1 LKAQHDTDPEVVA
14 ALDTV
19 VGWTQDKA
27 ADKRDV
33 LALTGTLQN
42 LWSLAAK
49 SALAKEVASEGR
61 KLVAKAIIATLLA
74 ATTAGAL
81 AAFGKVPGAEWI
93 ETTVAY
99 FKSATEGTPPASPSS
114 KSAPP

>member
-1 LKAQHDTDPEVVA
+1 SNCFHGKVFSFFLWA
-14 ALDTV
+14 
-19 VGWTQDKA
+19 WMQDKV

-61 KLVAKAIIATLLA
+61 KLVAKASIETLLA

-81 AAFGKVPGAEWI
+81 EAFGK
-93 ETTVAY
+93 
-99 FKSATEGTPPASPSS
+99 
-114 KSAPP
+114 